1 MAFTITQIPTTP
13 NAAYTRLL
21 YAVSGSTNT
30 SKPQYQYIMDVYES
44 GSSDLIKRTT
54 QTINPAGVAIFDP
67 SRIFQGELSDDY
79 SWKISSVTPF
89 DSSSKTFRLEFGE
102 MYAASISSSAGI
114 VDNIAR
120 TNTQVFRGVVEP
132 NAGTYNWD
140 SGSYGVLSNMPST
153 MSMQSDDY
161 GTISVYNDQ
170 GTYISQSFY
179 SVSTSSAVYE
189 VVEQKNYTTSGTYFN
204 AVPIS
209 ASVPY
214 WVYVDVSISSSYG
227 TETYRYEASDETHRE
242 KTRFA
247 FVNKLGAWDYYN
259 NYNPVRQAIKVERE
273 QYTAPRVDYSSRVNT
288 YDIERRGLSD
298 YHNSTDDIFTV
309 DTDLLDKTTANWLE
323 ELIESPE
330 VYIQRNGEFIPI
342 IITDSNYTS
351 NTNQARQKDFKYF
364 INFKPSNQPFGKW
377 EPEYVR
383 CPGQINNCA
392 YTINTQT
399 TSSFS
404 DESLLMIAQ
413 LTASAANN
421 IDEVGFYYSSQSS
434 NPGPGDN
441 VVTKAGVVA
450 PFTDPTFSI
459 DVSGLNSSTTYYYRG
474 YGKSP
479 DCADILGDVVFS
491 STGAPRVAFDPT
503 LGGTVSPYFWYDFSD
518 TGSMI
523 AYSGSN
529 EYQGITS
536 KGTNTGSLEKGTTLK
551 YSSSYWTPFVGENGY
566 STFNNVSSKHSTV
579 ARKYGTGDFS
589 NDNIFNT
596 GSSFTAI
603 SFTQPV
609 YKQNGTLNELKQLI
623 SFKASGSIQTDKAE
637 EITFF
642 GFGLTGSID
651 AGGTGTNLDF
661 ISTDTTNFR
670 SMSYVEV
677 EYPDVPFPVTDRD
690 FIAYSYNGTAGG
702 WQSTY
707 QVYNSGSSNTL
718 KIGREPIS
726 SSQNFVT
733 GSAIF
738 QDRTISAVIGEGL
751 AIGTRAERGL
761 MNYNSY
767 EFNIAHYIMYD
778 SVLSNEQIQ
787 EVVDSYSGSTFLP
800 INAFEN

>member
-1 MAFTITQIPTTP
+1 MALGYIYTAQAV

-21 YAVSGSTNT
+21 YTISGSVNT
-30 SKPQYQYIMDVYES
+30 DQPQYQYVLDVYET
-44 GSSDLIKRTT
+44 GGDLLKRMT
-54 QTINPAGVAIFDP
+54 QPVNPAGTATFDV
-67 SRIFQGELSDDY
+67 SRVVQGELSIDY
-79 SWKISSVTPF
+79 NWKINTVTPF
-89 DSSSKTFRLEFGE
+89 NSSSKQFNIKAGE
-102 MYAASISSSAGI
+102 QYGTSISSS
-114 VDNIAR
+114 VTVYPDQDNVGLLAF
-120 TNTQVFRGVVEP
+120 QGVVEP
-132 NAGTYNWD
+132 NAGAYNWQQVVD
-140 SGSYGVLSNMPST
+140 SQILSNMPST

-189 VVEQKNYTTSGTYFN
+189 VVEQKNYTTSGSYFN

-259 NYNPVRQAIKVERE
+259 NYNPVRQAINVSRE
-273 QYTAPRVDYSSRVNT
+273 QYTAPRVDYSSRLST
-288 YDIERRGLSD
+288 YDIERRGLND

-351 NTNQARQKDFKYF
+351 NTNQARQKDFRYF

-399 TSSFS
+399 TSSFT

-421 IDEVGFYYSSQSS
+421 IEEVGFYYSSQSS

-642 GFGLTGSID
+642 GFGLTGSI
-651 AGGTGTNLDF
+651 
-661 ISTDTTNFR
+661 R
-670 SMSYVEV
+670 
-677 EYPDVPFPVTDRD
+677 
-690 FIAYSYNGTAGG
+690 AY
-702 WQSTY
+702 
-707 QVYNSGSSNTL
+707 
-718 KIGREPIS
+718 KI
-726 SSQNFVT
+726 
-733 GSAIF
+733 
-738 QDRTISAVIGEGL
+738 
-751 AIGTRAERGL
+751 
-761 MNYNSY
+761 
-767 EFNIAHYIMYD
+767 
-778 SVLSNEQIQ
+778 
-787 EVVDSYSGSTFLP
+787 
-800 INAFEN
+800 